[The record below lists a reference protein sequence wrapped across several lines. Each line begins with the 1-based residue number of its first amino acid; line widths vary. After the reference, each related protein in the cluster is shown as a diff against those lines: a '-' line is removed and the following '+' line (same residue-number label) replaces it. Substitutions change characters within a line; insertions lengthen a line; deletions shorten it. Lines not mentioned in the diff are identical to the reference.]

1 MARLRAGHSRSSSGP
16 IWSASELAERVAQLP
31 HAAFADTT
39 GPVVLEPRDDRERGA
54 DLVPASVGQAD
65 ERDAAI
71 GRVGFGF
78 WIWAELDPGNT
89 SGDCQETDCIH
100 LGGGHATD
108 GALHDSGSVTGW
120 TVDNTA
126 RTLTMHGVNIIGN
139 AETVDVTVP
148 LPATGKQYGHSNS
161 VTLTY
166 VSGAPINSGTFP
178 AQVQLAP

>member
-1 MARLRAGHSRSSSGP
+1 MRVRAIKRFLLLGAAAAVGMLLLSVSTASADYGSHAVYQVEISSNP
-16 IWSASELAERVAQLP
+16 P
-31 HAAFADTT
+31 
-39 GPVVLEPRDDRERGA
+39 
-54 DLVPASVGQAD
+54 
-65 ERDAAI
+65 
-71 GRVGFGF
+71 GFGF

-89 SGDCQETDCIH
+89 SGDYQETDCLH

-139 AETVDVTVP
+139 AETVDITVP
-148 LPATGKQYGHSNS
+148 LPATGKPYGHSNS
-161 VTLTY
+161 VTITY